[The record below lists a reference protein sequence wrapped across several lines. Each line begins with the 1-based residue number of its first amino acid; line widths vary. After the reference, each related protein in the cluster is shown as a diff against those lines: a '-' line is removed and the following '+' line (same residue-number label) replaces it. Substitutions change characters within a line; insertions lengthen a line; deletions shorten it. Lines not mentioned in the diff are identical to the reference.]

1 MTGHIENLAN
11 MSNSTFSRRRGL
23 RFNWCE
29 KSSWQRGFGHTR
41 LPSTPEMQAGVKTR
55 CWTQLLPETEK
66 LMKRKSN
73 EVAPSM
79 SEHGQHH
86 ALDSFPEECF
96 R

>member
-1 MTGHIENLAN
+1 MTGLVDNLAN
-11 MSNSTFSRRRGL
+11 SSNSTFSRRRGL

-41 LPSTPEMQAGVKTR
+41 LPSTPEMHAGVKTR

-66 LMKRKSN
+66 QMKRKSK

-86 ALDSFPEECF
+86 ALDSFS
-96 R
+96 